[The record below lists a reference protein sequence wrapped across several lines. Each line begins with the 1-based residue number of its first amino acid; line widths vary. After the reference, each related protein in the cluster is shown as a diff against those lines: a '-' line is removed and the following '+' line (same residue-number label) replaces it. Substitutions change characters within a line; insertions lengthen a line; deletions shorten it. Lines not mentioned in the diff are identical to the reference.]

1 VTGSAA
7 GAAPTATANDA
18 NPGLR
23 QTESRPRSTLVA
35 GSGVCRRRYA
45 TKKPYA
51 KGPLCVHPRH
61 VRKLKGPIRAIAYVR
76 VSTTEQAVDGASLE
90 AQQVALEAEAV
101 RRGWDVEVVSDS
113 GFSAKSL
120 NRPGL
125 QSALARLDAGDADAL
140 LALRLDR
147 LSRSVVDFAGLL
159 ARARKRHWRL
169 VMLSPDLDT
178 EDAAGKF
185 TAHVLAAAAEYER
198 DLIGARTREGMEQ
211 RRAEG
216 VHLGRAPVLPLAV
229 VERVVAERDAG
240 TSIRVIARSLTA
252 DAIPTARGG
261 AVWSPSSVQSVLR
274 SSRARSAHGA
284 A

>member
-1 VTGSAA
+1 M
-7 GAAPTATANDA
+7 
-18 NPGLR
+18 
-23 QTESRPRSTLVA
+23 
-35 GSGVCRRRYA
+35 
-45 TKKPYA
+45 KKPR
-51 KGPLCVHPRH
+51 GPV
-61 VRKLKGPIRAIAYVR
+61 RAIAYVR
-76 VSTTEQAVDGASLE
+76 VSTSEQALEGASLE
-90 AQQVALEAEAV
+90 AQQVALEAEAA
-101 RRGWDVEVVSDS
+101 RRRWAVEVVSDC

-125 QSALARLDAGDADAL
+125 QTALARLDAGDADAL
-140 LALRLDR
+140 IALRLDR

-198 DLIGARTREGMEQ
+198 DLIGARTREGMQQ
-211 RRAEG
+211 RRTEG
-216 VHLGRAPVLPLAV
+216 VHLGRAPVLPLEV
-229 VERVVAERDAG
+229 VERVLAQRGAG
-240 TSIRVIARSLTA
+240 LSIRAIATSLTA

-261 AVWSPSSVQSVLR
+261 AVWSSSSVQSVLQ
-274 SSRARSAHGA
+274 STRARAAQGA